1 MRSCFGLV
9 LIAVGILG
17 SGTAS
22 AAPAK
27 DKVQPLPPEFSR
39 LMACRSIADGTQ
51 RLACYDR
58 EIAVVGSANARGD
71 IVVVNREEIRKTRR
85 SLFGLAL
92 PDLGVFGGG
101 DLPGDADRLETTI
114 KYAKQGPNGKW
125 LFVLAEGGQWVQLDS
140 QDFIVDP
147 AAGQPVRVK
156 RGAMGSY
163 MMNVNGQHAVAVH
176 RVN

>member
-1 MRSCFGLV
+1 MRSRFGLV
-9 LIAVGILG
+9 FLAVTILAG
-17 SGTAS
+17 GTAG

-27 DKVQPLPPEFSR
+27 DMAQPLPPEFSR
-39 LMACRSIADGTQ
+39 LMACRSIADSTQ

-58 EIAVVGSANARGD
+58 EISVVGSANARGD

-101 DLPGDADRLETTI
+101 DLPGDSDRLETTI

-125 LFVLAEGGQWVQLDS
+125 VFVLAEGGQWVQLDS
-140 QDFIVDP
+140 KDFIVDP
-147 AAGQPVRVK
+147 APGQPVRVK

-163 MMNVNGQHAVAVH
+163 MMNVNNQTGVSVH

>member
-1 MRSCFGLV
+1 MQSRFGLV
-9 LIAVGILG
+9 LLAVGTLG
-17 SGTAS
+17 SGTAI

-27 DKVQPLPPEFSR
+27 DKAQPLPPEFSR
-39 LMACRSIADGTQ
+39 LMACRSIADSAQ

-101 DLPGDADRLETTI
+101 ELPGDAARLETTI
-114 KYAKQGPNGKW
+114 KQAKQGPNGKW

-147 AAGQPVRVK
+147 APGQRVRIK
-156 RGAMGSY
+156 RGALGSF
-163 MMNVNGQHAVAVH
+163 MMNVNDQHAVSVH
-176 RVN
+176 RIN